1 MAADGSGKAEG
12 AFFAFA
18 MLLRKGLPGAPSLQ
32 RPTGGTQAAAMGA
45 YAPASGAFGAAAAAA
60 ASTASSSSAALLSTL
75 SKIPGWRGTLVLSPD
90 GAVLQSAG
98 ELINT
103 EELGSKFAALA
114 NRVGHFFALQS
125 NRADGFKRLSIISS
139 GHAYLMTCV
148 GDAIYVVKRELSPE
162 ASESSGRGD
171 LPLVDLQEADA
182 ALRV

>member
-1 MAADGSGKAEG
+1 MQK
-12 AFFAFA
+12 
-18 MLLRKGLPGAPSLQ
+18 KGLPGAPSLQ

-45 YAPASGAFGAAAAAA
+45 YAPASGAFGTTA

-114 NRVGHFFALQS
+114 NRVGHFFALQT

-162 ASESSGRGD
+162 ASESSGRRD
-171 LPLVDLQEADA
+171 LPLVDLQEADP

>member
-1 MAADGSGKAEG
+1 MQK
-12 AFFAFA
+12 
-18 MLLRKGLPGAPSLQ
+18 KGLSGAPSLQ
-32 RPTGGTQAAAMGA
+32 RPTGGTQAAMGA
-45 YAPASGAFGAAAAAA
+45 YAPASGAFGAATAT
-60 ASTASSSSAALLSTL
+60 STASSSSAALLSTL

-114 NRVGHFFALQS
+114 HRVGHFFALQS

-171 LPLVDLQEADA
+171 VPLVDLQEADA